1 MYDWKPPFQ
10 KSQKLL
16 KYREMK
22 SIIIKIVFVLGVL
35 AVLGTLSFQMYW
47 VYSTWEIND
56 KDFTNK
62 VSLALNNVASKI
74 ADLEGIVLP
83 TANSVNQETSNY
95 FIVSLDAE
103 LDSTVLEFYLRE
115 EFARQRLNLDF
126 EYAIFDCTTDQMI
139 YGNYCKYSP
148 EDESPSA
155 LGDLPTIEGEGP
167 YYFGVKFPNLPG
179 YLFDKMQ
186 LSIFF
191 SVILLITVLF
201 FTYAT
206 IVILKQKRLSELQ
219 KDFINNMTHE
229 FKTPLSTIQIAADVF
244 LANQAIQSNQRLLTY
259 AQIIKDQNHRLNKQ
273 VEKVL
278 QVVKLDRGLELKLEE
293 LSILEIWE
301 NITADAKMRVE
312 QLNGQ
317 FFVHSLQDELTIQAD
332 RLHFTNI
339 LYSII
344 DNAFKYQ
351 KKAPVIKMSLKKL
364 ERDRKVVLSIE
375 DEGIGIP
382 REYQHRIFEKFF
394 RIPVGDIH
402 DVKGFGLGLF
412 YVKKICDQH
421 GWQIQLASEPGSGTT
436 VTIILKY

>member
-1 MYDWKPPFQ
+1 
-10 KSQKLL
+10 
-16 KYREMK
+16 MK

-103 LDSTVLEFYLRE
+103 LDSTILEFYLRE

-148 EDESPSA
+148 EDESPPA

-244 LANQAIQSNQRLLTY
+244 LANQAIQSDQRLLTY

-293 LSILEIWE
+293 LSILEIWQ

-317 FFVHSLQDELTIQAD
+317 FFVHSLQEDLTIQAD

-364 ERDRKVVLSIE
+364 EKDRKVALSIE

-421 GWQIQLASEPGSGTT
+421 GWQIQLESEPGSGTT